1 MDIEAKHREADSNGA
16 RIAELNEMSYRINLW
31 NHKPITDFWRVGNGY
46 ARRLAKYRIYTMGDV
61 AKVSHENE
69 DLLYN
74 ILGINAE
81 LLIDHAWGWEPCT
94 IKDIKSF
101 KPETKSLS
109 EGQVLSRPYN
119 YEDAKI
125 IIKEM
130 TENVTL
136 ELVYKKLVTS
146 QMVLTIEYDVENL
159 LNPEINK
166 LYNGEITTDRYGRKI
181 PKHAH
186 GTINLSHN
194 TSSTQIITR
203 AVADLYERIINKNLL
218 IRKIYVVAS
227 KVLSE
232 DKAEKENKFEQINL
246 FTYEEDKTKKIKE
259 QKEKKIQETLLD
271 IKNKYGRNAVIKGMD
286 LQENATAIERNK
298 QVGGH
303 QG

>member
-1 MDIEAKHREADSNGA
+1 MASFSE
-16 RIAELNEMSYRINLW
+16 
-31 NHKPITDFWRVGNGY
+31 
-46 ARRLAKYRIYTMGDV
+46 RLY
-61 AKVSHENE
+61 
-69 DLLYN
+69 LLYN
-74 ILGINAE
+74 ALGINAE
-81 LLIDHAWGWEPCT
+81 LLIDHAWGVESCT
-94 IKDIKSF
+94 IKDIKEY